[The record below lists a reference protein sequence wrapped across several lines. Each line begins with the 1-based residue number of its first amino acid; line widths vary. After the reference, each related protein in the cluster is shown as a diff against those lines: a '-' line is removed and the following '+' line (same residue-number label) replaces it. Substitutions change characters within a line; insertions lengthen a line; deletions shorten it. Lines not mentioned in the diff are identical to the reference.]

1 MPCHSWTEC
10 RGRHV
15 STQHGPSLKSE
26 STHTVGRRDTDLS
39 FLDACVDGV
48 QQVGSVLVAL
58 GEFGQFLPD
67 QLPLVVAH
75 HPFKRGVHVLG
86 EGKKKNDFGLMKGKN
101 RKSAIS

>member
-15 STQHGPSLKSE
+15 TTQHGPSLTSE
-26 STHTVGRRDTDLS
+26 SRHTVGRRDTHFS

-75 HPFKRGVHVLG
+75 HPFKRRVHVLG
-86 EGKKKNDFGLMKGKN
+86 RKKKKNDFGLMKGKN
-101 RKSAIS
+101 KKSAIS